1 MDTKKYEK
9 NVDEI
14 ADLKKDQ
21 YSRRT
26 VFKALR
32 NIFDKVFNRPPKEFE
47 SVSDMIFWKQ
57 GFPGPE
63 NVAKLSKFLDKFVT
77 LVHWYGFMQNQEIK
91 KYLKTKGITIDYDIQ
106 IINNPLTAANFDV
119 NDWDEAFGAK
129 TNYPETSVELIDMM
143 VNRRN
148 EEFGEVF
155 NIKEQINEKA
165 EAVKLEQ
172 NVQKGHTQKAAHL
185 RMKQLLQKDIK
196 KDLKKVEETIASAS
210 SSILIFDEKK

>member
-1 MDTKKYEK
+1 MDTQKYEK

-47 SVSDMIFWKQ
+47 TVSDMIFWKE
-57 GFPGPE
+57 GFPTPE
-63 NVAKLSKFLDKFVT
+63 NTAKLSKFLDKFVV
-77 LVHWYGFMQNQEIK
+77 LVHWYGFMQNPEIK

-106 IINNPLTAANFDV
+106 IMDNPLTAANFEV
-119 NDWDEAFGAK
+119 GDWDEAFASK
-129 TNYPETSVELIDMM
+129 TNYPDSSSELIEML

-148 EEFGEVF
+148 EEFEEIF
-155 NIKEQINEKA
+155 KIKEQITVKS
-165 EAVKLEQ
+165 EATELEQ
-172 NVQKGHTQKAAHL
+172 NIQKSHVQKAAHL
-185 RMKQLLQKDIK
+185 RMKQLLKKDIK
-196 KDLKKVEETIASAS
+196 KDLKRVEDNISSAS
-210 SSILIFDEKK
+210 SSITIFDDKK